1 MSDRGFSTS
10 EAARALG
17 LSAERV
23 RQLAK
28 TGVLPCQQ
36 TALGRLYDRAA
47 VEALAA
53 RRRQRAPAVSRT
65 AASDP

>member
-23 RQLAK
+23 RQLANA
-28 TGVLPCQQ
+28 GVLPCQQ

-53 RRRQRAPAVSRT
+53 RRRQRLPAASRT

>member
-36 TALGRLYDRAA
+36 TSLGRLYDPAA

-53 RRRQRAPAVSRT
+53 HRRQRLPAASRT
-65 AASDP
+65 AADP

>member
-1 MSDRGFSTS
+1 MTDRGFSTS

-28 TGVLPCQQ
+28 AGVLPRQQ

-53 RRRQRAPAVSRT
+53 RRRQRAPAASRN